1 MAVSDGLFTYMWAD
15 HISASKDSK
24 ATAKLQSTPSNTPHS
39 VALSNTPVALIQ
51 IQHLPVLPQSTSSS
65 SSSSS
70 SAQTYERITSFPD
83 GYEMKVGEMV
93 EGEKQYVTIVRTG
106 KNPKDETNQL
116 GRGVKRCVECM
127 HCNELQLLDNGR
139 ARDGAA
145 GREVVYGVFANE
157 LPEPHRQPRV
167 EPLTRFINTLVIVIE
182 NMTRLLCIKSGVDSG
197 HRESRRGMIE
207 RVPNRGVG
215 ILYRSLIQ
223 LLPNGPNILC
233 GYLCAACA
241 CQSWYAVIPIFF
253 GRKGAAATSELS
265 SSIVANIGSSV
276 TEVAIV

>member
-106 KNPKDETNQL
+106 KNPK
-116 GRGVKRCVECM
+116 
-127 HCNELQLLDNGR
+127 
-139 ARDGAA
+139 
-145 GREVVYGVFANE
+145 
-157 LPEPHRQPRV
+157 
-167 EPLTRFINTLVIVIE
+167 
-182 NMTRLLCIKSGVDSG
+182 
-197 HRESRRGMIE
+197 
-207 RVPNRGVG
+207 VG
-215 ILYRSLIQ
+215 
-223 LLPNGPNILC
+223 P
-233 GYLCAACA
+233 
-241 CQSWYAVIPIFF
+241 
-253 GRKGAAATSELS
+253 
-265 SSIVANIGSSV
+265 
-276 TEVAIV
+276 